1 MQILGQWGRVT
12 SEDGG
17 LGPRE
22 SFLGSGRFRVRSAA
36 TADKMPQDF

>member
-1 MQILGQWGRVT
+1 MQIFGQWGRVT
-12 SEDGG
+12 SDGG

-22 SFLGSGRFRVRSAA
+22 SFLGSVRFRVRSAA